1 VITLSAQSALQA
13 FRLGLQQQ
21 QVKES
26 LKVIDLIIFC
36 QIGNIIMN
44 PILEE
49 MLFSSHLSIN

>member
-13 FRLGLQQQ
+13 FRLGLQQ